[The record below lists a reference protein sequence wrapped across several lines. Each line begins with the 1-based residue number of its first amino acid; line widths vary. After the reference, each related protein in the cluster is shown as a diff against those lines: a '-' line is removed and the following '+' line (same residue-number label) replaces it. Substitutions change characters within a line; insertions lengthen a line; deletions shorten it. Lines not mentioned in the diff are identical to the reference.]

1 MIDEKIFPFLAE
13 KGHVI
18 SLVGGGGKTTLMY
31 NLAAHCARKL
41 AGIGRYHH
49 PYYAAA
55 RRGLGTDGCRAFP
68 PVEVRQLCRG
78 RNRCTR
84 RQIDGPAAGTAG
96 ALDDPCRYRAH

>member
-18 SLVGGGGKTTLMY
+18 SLVGGGGKTTTDVQSG
-31 NLAAHCARKL
+31 CALRPQGL

-55 RRGLGTDGCRAFP
+55 RRGLGH
-68 PVEVRQLCRG
+68 
-78 RNRCTR
+78 R
-84 RQIDGPAAGTAG
+84 RMQSFSACGSAAVMPWQEPLHTA
-96 ALDDPCRYRAH
+96 AN

>member
-18 SLVGGGGKTTLMY
+18 SLVGGGGKTTLMIQSG
-31 NLAAHCARKL
+31 CDCGPQGL

-55 RRGLGTDGCRAFP
+55 PAGSGHRRMQSFSACGSAAVMPWPEPLH
-68 PVEVRQLCRG
+68 PVA
-78 RNRCTR
+78 N
-84 RQIDGPAAGTAG
+84 
-96 ALDDPCRYRAH
+96 

>member
-1 MIDEKIFPFLAE
+1 MLFLWWAAAE
-13 KGHVI
+13 NHTDVQSG
-18 SLVGGGGKTTLMY
+18 
-31 NLAAHCARKL
+31 CALRPQGL